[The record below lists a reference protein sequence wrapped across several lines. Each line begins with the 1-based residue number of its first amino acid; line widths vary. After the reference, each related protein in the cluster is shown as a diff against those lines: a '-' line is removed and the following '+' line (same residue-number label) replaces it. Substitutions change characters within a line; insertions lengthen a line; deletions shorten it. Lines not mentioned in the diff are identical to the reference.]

1 MNTFDRLFGDVNG
14 DGVVNSLD
22 KADLLE
28 AEANP
33 ASPYVPDF
41 KYDGRPGIDKTDIA
55 QFNKRYKGP
64 SDPPKKAP
72 AKFPGRKAR
81 HQVAAHRPSPPV
93 PAAVANPVK
102 AVDRLR
108 ISGVLPLPLHHI
120 RYGQDS

>member
-1 MNTFDRLFGDVNG
+1 MPDGIHADHALQEVHVLSGPPITSNDVNTFDRLFGDVNG

-41 KYDGRPGIDKTDIA
+41 SVRRPAGIDKTDIA
-55 QFNKRYKGP
+55 KFNKRYKGP

-72 AKFPGRKAR
+72 AKFPRRKAG
-81 HQVAAHRPSPPV
+81 VKSRPIAIASRCQRRSPT
-93 PAAVANPVK
+93 
-102 AVDRLR
+102 R
-108 ISGVLPLPLHHI
+108 
-120 RYGQDS
+120 